1 MKPLS
6 TLSVAELRSLR
17 EECPH
22 RATEINEELRNR
34 CEEIIALNYP
44 YEDDDDELN
53 SSARDSVRSMRRDFA
68 T

>member
-17 EECPH
+17 ESNPY
-22 RATEINEELRNR
+22 RTREINEELRNR
-34 CEEIIALNYP
+34 CEGIIAMNYP
-44 YEDDDDELN
+44 N
-53 SSARDSVRSMRRDFA
+53 GIDSHGGMMLRAMRRDFA

>member
-17 EECPH
+17 GSNPC
-22 RATEINEELRNR
+22 RASEINAELQSR
-34 CEEIIALNYP
+34 CEGIIAMNYR
-44 YEDDDDELN
+44 N
-53 SSARDSVRSMRRDFA
+53 GQDSHGGMMLRAMRRDFA

>member
-17 EECPH
+17 ESNPY
-22 RATEINEELRNR
+22 RAREINEELQSR
-34 CEEIIALNYP
+34 CEEIIAMNYP
-44 YEDDDDELN
+44 DEKGWGTVET
-53 SSARDSVRSMRRDFA
+53 VRSMRRDFA